1 MRGGSRVLPP
11 STPPLRKPLG
21 LAWQALVFAAAC
33 ACGAWMLELPFQYD
47 DYVLLGDPWR
57 LFGDAAAAS
66 SELAPGTAPFM
77 LRWTT
82 WLCWGWLR
90 ELGPEPLDPRVHH
103 AVGLCLHALV
113 CVLLARIVWR
123 ATGST
128 WGARIAGLAFALCA
142 GGAQAVSWIAAWGD
156 VLAALFALIALEALL
171 AARESHPRRAL
182 ALRAAAVFAFFACLV
197 AKEPAL
203 IFAPALALVLAS
215 LALAGLR
222 AGGAA
227 RARAART
234 LAVELGVIAL
244 GLLGS
249 ALARRATLGT
259 FDLTYAGHPRPP
271 LSELPELLRG
281 GLQVLAQAL
290 YPWNRDALF
299 DDMPPWLGALG
310 GMALPLGLLALVALG
325 GVFGHA
331 RARAP
336 LCACALLAL
345 VCSVPSGAIT
355 IGSPT
360 NVLSRTAYAPLLPV
374 CALLGLA
381 CAAWFK
387 RPRARAFGLL
397 GCALLALVFADG
409 RAHYLATE
417 RTAADEQRAF
427 HALLHALRDEQA
439 ARASAAPLAV
449 VAVLP
454 EPGYADIPLL
464 GPLAPRAF
472 RAPFARGNEI
482 ELTVVGHPY
491 LLRDAFVEQDWS
503 ERDLA
508 LVETHGIR
516 AGLEPARAPRPRGA
530 AARAERMPVRT
541 GALRFGLQPGAPRP
555 RWELLEQTR
564 EAQTYAAAPAWPAH
578 ALRALELELPA
589 SPATGARLSTRAE
602 AALPDEPRPSLRERH
617 ELVFAAAVLPQRA
630 ALELPIEREVLLG
643 APLDRLLWESSRPL
657 AQPPRALARLPL
669 LETLEPLARL
679 ELCADPRV
687 AAPRVRVRTPAG
699 YLVPPMARVE
709 FALGLVDRE
718 VRLCSDVALPL
729 AGREP
734 GASFELELVNLHPA
748 PDVPPGRPMPGLMP
762 WALFAES
769 VLLPEMHRRARTR
782 IDGRWRVALHH
793 TGGARAALSEW
804 HPLRLVRELD

>member
-1 MRGGSRVLPP
+1 MRGARVP
-11 STPPLRKPLG
+11 SPTPPARKPLG
-21 LAWQALVFAAAC
+21 LAWQALIFAAAC
-33 ACGAWMLELPFQYD
+33 LCGAWMLALPFQYD

-90 ELGPEPLDPRVHH
+90 DFGPEPLDPRVHH
-103 AVGLCLHALV
+103 AVGLALHALV
-113 CVLLARIVWR
+113 CVLLARAVWR

-128 WGARIAGLAFALCA
+128 WGARIAGFCFALCA

-156 VLAALFALIALEALL
+156 VLAALFALLALEALL
-171 AARESHPRRAL
+171 AARETRALRAL
-182 ALRAAAVFAFFACLV
+182 ALRALAALALFACLV

-203 IFAPALALVLAS
+203 IFAPALALALAC
-215 LALAGLR
+215 LALGELR

-234 LAVELGVIAL
+234 LGLELGTIAL

-249 ALARRATLGT
+249 AVARRATLGT

-271 LSELPELLRG
+271 LSELPELLSG

-290 YPWNRDALF
+290 YPWNRDPLF
-299 DDMPPWLGALG
+299 DDLPPRLGALG
-310 GMALPLGLLALVALG
+310 GMGLPLGLLALVALG
-325 GVFGHA
+325 GFLGHT

-336 LCACALLAL
+336 LLACALVAL
-345 VCSVPSGAIT
+345 VCIVPSGAIT

-360 NVLSRTAYAPLLPV
+360 NVLSRTAYAPLLPS

-387 RPRARAFGLL
+387 RPRARAFGLG
-397 GCALLALVFADG
+397 GCALLVLVFADG
-409 RAHYLATE
+409 RAHYVETE
-417 RTAADEQRAF
+417 RAAAHEQREF

-472 RAPFARGNEI
+472 RAPFARGGEI
-482 ELTVVGHPY
+482 ELTVVGHPH

-508 LVETHGIR
+508 LVETHGIQ
-516 AGLEPARAPRPRGA
+516 AGLEVAREPRPRGA
-530 AARAERMPVRT
+530 LARAERMPARS
-541 GALRFGLQPGAPRP
+541 GPLRLGLQPGAPRP
-555 RWELLEQTR
+555 EWTLLER
-564 EAQTYAAAPAWPAH
+564 DGELETYSAEPAWPAH
-578 ALRALELELPA
+578 ALRALELELPPSGA
-589 SPATGARLSTRAE
+589 AGARLSTRAVASE
-602 AALPDEPRPSLRERH
+602 AGAARPNPRERH
-617 ELVFAAAVLPQRA
+617 ELVLAASTVPERA

-643 APLDRLLWESSRPL
+643 DALDRLLWESSRPL
-657 AQPPRALARLPL
+657 VGAPRALARLPR
-669 LETLEPLARL
+669 LEIESPHARL
-679 ELCADPRV
+679 ELCADPR
-687 AAPRVRVRTPAG
+687 APAPRVRVRAPAG

-718 VRLCSDVALPL
+718 VRLCSDVAL
-729 AGREP
+729 AFEGREP
-734 GASFELELVNLHPA
+734 GALLELELVNLHPA

-762 WALFAES
+762 WALFAERL
-769 VLLPEMHRRARTR
+769 LLPEMHKRARTR

-793 TGGARAALSEW
+793 AGGARAALSDW
-804 HPLRLVRELD
+804 QPLRLVRSCD

>member
-1 MRGGSRVLPP
+1 VL
-11 STPPLRKPLG
+11 STTPPARKPLG
-21 LAWQALVFAAAC
+21 LAWQALIFAAAC
-33 ACGAWMLELPFQYD
+33 ALGAWMLELPFQYD

-82 WLCWGWLR
+82 WLTWGWLR
-90 ELGPEPLDPRVHH
+90 DLGPEPLDPRVHH
-103 AVGLCLHALV
+103 VVGLALHALV
-113 CVLLARIVWR
+113 CVLLARVVWR

-128 WGARIAGLAFALCA
+128 WSARIAGLAFALCA

-156 VLAALFALIALEALL
+156 VLAALFALLALEGLL
-171 AARESHPRRAL
+171 AARDTSHARRAL
-182 ALRAAAVFAFFACLV
+182 ALRAFAVLAFFACLV

-203 IFAPALALVLAS
+203 IFAPALALVLGC
-215 LALAGLR
+215 LALGGLR
-222 AGGAA
+222 AGGTE
-227 RARAART
+227 RVRAART
-234 LAVELGVIAL
+234 LGAELAVIAL
-244 GLLGS
+244 ALLGS

-271 LSELPELLRG
+271 LSELPDLLRG

-299 DDMPPWLGALG
+299 ADQAPRLGALG
-310 GMALPLGLLALVALG
+310 GMALPLALLALVALG

-336 LCACALLAL
+336 LLACALVAL
-345 VCSVPSGAIT
+345 VCIVPSGAIT

-360 NVLSRTAYAPLLPV
+360 NVLSRTAYAPLLPS

-387 RPRARAFGLL
+387 RPRAHVLGLV
-397 GCALLALVFADG
+397 GCGLLALVFADG
-409 RAHYLATE
+409 RAHYIETE
-417 RTAADEQRAF
+417 RAAAREQRAF
-427 HALLHALRDEQA
+427 HELLHALRDEQA
-439 ARASAAPLAV
+439 MRASAAPLAV

-472 RAPFARGNEI
+472 LRPFAQGGEI
-482 ELTVVGHPY
+482 ELTVVGHPH
-491 LLRDAFVEQDWS
+491 LLRDAFVERDWS

-508 LVETHGIR
+508 LVETNGIQ
-516 AGLEPARAPRPRGA
+516 AGLDPARAPRPLGA
-530 AARAERMPVRT
+530 SARAERMPART
-541 GALRFGLQPGAPRP
+541 GALRLGLQPGAARP
-555 RWELLEQTR
+555 HWTLLESGR
-564 EAQTYAAAPAWPAH
+564 DSQTYAADPAWPAH
-578 ALRALELELPA
+578 ALRAIELELPA
-589 SPATGARLSTRAE
+589 APASGARLSTQAVGAQSAE
-602 AALPDEPRPSLRERH
+602 DRPSWRERH
-617 ELVFAAAVLPQRA
+617 ELVLAAAPFIERA
-630 ALELPIEREVLLG
+630 ALELPIEREILLG
-643 APLDRLLWESSRPL
+643 APLDRLRWESSRGL
-657 AQPPRALARLPL
+657 LGPPRALARLPGI
-669 LETLEPLARL
+669 EIVEPSARL
-679 ELCADPRV
+679 ELCADPREP
-687 AAPRVRVRTPAG
+687 APRLRVRAPAG

-718 VRLCSDVALPL
+718 VRLCSDVALAPETRA
-729 AGREP
+729 AG
-734 GASFELELVNLHPA
+734 ALLELELLNLHPA

-762 WALFAES
+762 WALFAEQ
-769 VLLPEMHRRARTR
+769 LLTPEMHRRARTR

-793 TGGARAALSEW
+793 AGGARAALSEW
-804 HPLRLVRELD
+804 HPLRLVRSRD